1 MEGALTLSWRDM
13 GRTAGILCAASLVGL
28 LFYKAGITEA
38 NIVTVYLLAVL
49 CTALATDGRVYGISA
64 AVASVLVFNYLFTV
78 PRFTLKFNDVSR
90 YSVTFL
96 VMFIAACI
104 TSTLTMR
111 VKTQARQAARKAH
124 RSEVLLET
132 SQALQRAEGEQQIF
146 TAAAE
151 HLSRLLRAGVSLY
164 PVRDGALQPP
174 LVCDA
179 QGTEAAPCTTEREL
193 RAARTVLRC
202 GGQAGARTAVCP
214 DAECLYLAVG
224 ASVPPLA
231 VAGVALRK
239 GHIPDDF
246 DRNLMAALLN
256 ECALALEKERIAR
269 EKSDAE
275 LQAQQEQLRANL
287 LRTISHDLRTP
298 LTSLWKICFPSPG
311 WKTAGWTSASSPSCW
326 RRWRARRCSI

>member
-193 RAARTVLRC
+193 RAAGPC
-202 GGQAGARTAVCP
+202 C
-214 DAECLYLAVG
+214 
-224 ASVPPLA
+224 
-231 VAGVALRK
+231 
-239 GHIPDDF
+239 
-246 DRNLMAALLN
+246 AA
-256 ECALALEKERIAR
+256 A
-269 EKSDAE
+269 
-275 LQAQQEQLRANL
+275 
-287 LRTISHDLRTP
+287 
-298 LTSLWKICFPSPG
+298 
-311 WKTAGWTSASSPSCW
+311 
-326 RRWRARRCSI
+326 ARRGPYGRLPGCGMPVSGRGCVCSAAGRGGGCPAEGTHSG

>member
-179 QGTEAAPCTTEREL
+179 QGTEAAPCTTAVSYTHLIR
-193 RAARTVLRC
+193 RRPFPTAA
-202 GGQAGARTAVCP
+202 
-214 DAECLYLAVG
+214 
-224 ASVPPLA
+224 
-231 VAGVALRK
+231 
-239 GHIPDDF
+239 
-246 DRNLMAALLN
+246 
-256 ECALALEKERIAR
+256 
-269 EKSDAE
+269 
-275 LQAQQEQLRANL
+275 
-287 LRTISHDLRTP
+287 
-298 LTSLWKICFPSPG
+298 
-311 WKTAGWTSASSPSCW
+311 
-326 RRWRARRCSI
+326 

>member
-132 SQALQRAEGEQQIF
+132 SQALQRGGRTADIHRGGRASFPPAACGRFTVSGAGRRAAASSGLRRARDGGRALYNGTGAACRPDRAALRRPGGGPYGRLPGCGMPVSGRGCVCSAAGRGGGCPAEG
-146 TAAAE
+146 T
-151 HLSRLLRAGVSLY
+151 HSG
-164 PVRDGALQPP
+164 
-174 LVCDA
+174 
-179 QGTEAAPCTTEREL
+179 
-193 RAARTVLRC
+193 
-202 GGQAGARTAVCP
+202 
-214 DAECLYLAVG
+214 
-224 ASVPPLA
+224 
-231 VAGVALRK
+231 
-239 GHIPDDF
+239 
-246 DRNLMAALLN
+246 
-256 ECALALEKERIAR
+256 
-269 EKSDAE
+269 
-275 LQAQQEQLRANL
+275 
-287 LRTISHDLRTP
+287 
-298 LTSLWKICFPSPG
+298 
-311 WKTAGWTSASSPSCW
+311 
-326 RRWRARRCSI
+326 

>member
-104 TSTLTMR
+104 TST
-111 VKTQARQAARKAH
+111 H

-202 GGQAGARTAVCP
+202 GGQVSGRGCVCSAAGRGGRCP
-214 DAECLYLAVG
+214 AEG
-224 ASVPPLA
+224 THS
-231 VAGVALRK
+231 G
-239 GHIPDDF
+239 
-246 DRNLMAALLN
+246 
-256 ECALALEKERIAR
+256 
-269 EKSDAE
+269 
-275 LQAQQEQLRANL
+275 
-287 LRTISHDLRTP
+287 
-298 LTSLWKICFPSPG
+298 
-311 WKTAGWTSASSPSCW
+311 
-326 RRWRARRCSI
+326 

>member
-151 HLSRLLRAGVSLY
+151 HLSRLLRAGVSL
-164 PVRDGALQPP
+164 
-174 LVCDA
+174 
-179 QGTEAAPCTTEREL
+179 
-193 RAARTVLRC
+193 
-202 GGQAGARTAVCP
+202 
-214 DAECLYLAVG
+214 
-224 ASVPPLA
+224 
-231 VAGVALRK
+231 
-239 GHIPDDF
+239 
-246 DRNLMAALLN
+246 
-256 ECALALEKERIAR
+256 
-269 EKSDAE
+269 
-275 LQAQQEQLRANL
+275 
-287 LRTISHDLRTP
+287 
-298 LTSLWKICFPSPG
+298 
-311 WKTAGWTSASSPSCW
+311 
-326 RRWRARRCSI
+326 

>member
-164 PVRDGALQPP
+164 PVR
-174 LVCDA
+174 
-179 QGTEAAPCTTEREL
+179 
-193 RAARTVLRC
+193 RAAASSGLRRARD
-202 GGQAGARTAVCP
+202 GGRALYNGTGAACRP
-214 DAECLYLAVG
+214 DRA
-224 ASVPPLA
+224 
-231 VAGVALRK
+231 ALRRP
-239 GHIPDDF
+239 GGGPYG
-246 DRNLMAALLN
+246 RLPGCGMPVSGRGCVCSAAGRGGG
-256 ECALALEKERIAR
+256 CP
-269 EKSDAE
+269 AE
-275 LQAQQEQLRANL
+275 G
-287 LRTISHDLRTP
+287 THS
-298 LTSLWKICFPSPG
+298 G
-311 WKTAGWTSASSPSCW
+311 
-326 RRWRARRCSI
+326 

>member
-1 MEGALTLSWRDM
+1 MFGRCGAEQETGRLRMEGALTLSWRDM

-124 RSEVLLET
+124 
-132 SQALQRAEGEQQIF
+132 
-146 TAAAE
+146 
-151 HLSRLLRAGVSLY
+151 
-164 PVRDGALQPP
+164 
-174 LVCDA
+174 
-179 QGTEAAPCTTEREL
+179 
-193 RAARTVLRC
+193 
-202 GGQAGARTAVCP
+202 
-214 DAECLYLAVG
+214 
-224 ASVPPLA
+224 
-231 VAGVALRK
+231 
-239 GHIPDDF
+239 
-246 DRNLMAALLN
+246 
-256 ECALALEKERIAR
+256 
-269 EKSDAE
+269 
-275 LQAQQEQLRANL
+275 
-287 LRTISHDLRTP
+287 
-298 LTSLWKICFPSPG
+298 
-311 WKTAGWTSASSPSCW
+311 
-326 RRWRARRCSI
+326 